1 MYAAYGE
8 LARGAQRSEIASYV
22 TEYYDPECEY
32 QPVEERDA
40 IRGHDAFI
48 HWNERWLAAWSHYRD
63 EIDEIIDAGEVVVA
77 AVRVHGRGRKSGM
90 EISQRLFHVIELR
103 GGKISYMREYLDA
116 KQAFEAAGLS
126 E

>member
-1 MYAAYGE
+1 MSQENVEIVRSMYAAYGE
-8 LARGAQRSEIASYV
+8 LAQGAQGSEIVSYV

-40 IRGHDAFI
+40 IHGHDAFI
-48 HWNERWLAAWSHYRD
+48 HWNERWLAAWTYYWD
-63 EIDEIIDAGEVVVA
+63 EIDEIIDAGEMVVA

-103 GGKISYMREYLDA
+103 GGKISHMREY
-116 KQAFEAAGLS
+116 
-126 E
+126 